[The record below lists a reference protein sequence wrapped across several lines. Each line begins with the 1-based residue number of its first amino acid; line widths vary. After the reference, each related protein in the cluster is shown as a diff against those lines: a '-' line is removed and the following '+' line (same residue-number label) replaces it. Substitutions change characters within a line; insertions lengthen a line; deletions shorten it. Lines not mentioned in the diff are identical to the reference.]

1 MWLLAVL
8 RVVLALLALLGA
20 RWAYVAFMVL
30 GLLYFPMRVGFRFD
44 PHPCE
49 LTFDL
54 PLAIYSLTNYAHIG
68 LFAFGYVLTS
78 AQFRLSKWT
87 AFIWAGAIMLAFGAL
102 VEIAEG
108 VTGQGHCRS
117 RDLIPDTAGVLAGC
131 VIVLLLK
138 RIGWRPQPSWSFMWW
153 RRGDEGAIR

>member
-1 MWLLAVL
+1 MKNMWLVEVVE
-8 RVVLALLALLGA
+8 VVLAGLSLFGVRL
-20 RWAYVAFMVL
+20 AYVAFMIL
-30 GLLYFPMRVGFRFD
+30 GLLYFPMRVSFRFD

-78 AQFRLSKWT
+78 AQFRLSKWA
-87 AFIWAGAIMLAFGAL
+87 AFVWPAAIMLAFGVL

-108 VTGQGHCRS
+108 VTGRGHCRS
-117 RDLIPDTAGVLAGC
+117 RDLIPDTAGVLVGC
-131 VIVLLLK
+131 LIVLLLR
-138 RIGWRPQPSWSFMWW
+138 RIGWRPRPSWSVKWW
-153 RRGDEGAIR
+153 RR

>member
-1 MWLLAVL
+1 MWLLTGL
-8 RVVLALLALLGA
+8 RVVLAILSLLGA

-30 GLLYFPMRVGFRFD
+30 GLLYFPMKVGFGFD
-44 PHPCE
+44 PHQCE

-54 PLAIYSLTNYAHIG
+54 PLAIYSLTNYAHIV

-78 AQFRLSKWT
+78 AQFRLSKWRP
-87 AFIWAGAIMLAFGAL
+87 FVWAAAIMLVFGAL

-117 RDLIPDTAGVLAGC
+117 RDLIPDTAGVLIGC
-131 VIVLLLK
+131 VIVLGFK
-138 RIGWRPQPSWSFMWW
+138 RIGWKPRPSWSLMW
-153 RRGDEGAIR
+153 RRR